1 MEGKLGTA
9 ATLAA
14 AKREKAKKE
23 ADARAARRG
32 KKKAAAQKKK
42 KNDDDDNNEDAEEMP
57 AVGQHTGEMD
67 ARMLSALITG
77 VRRAFPFVAAEE
89 VEPLI
94 EAHAG

>member
-1 MEGKLGTA
+1 MKAGK
-9 ATLAA
+9 
-14 AKREKAKKE
+14 KVEEEKE
-23 ADARAARRG
+23 A
-32 KKKAAAQKKK
+32 
-42 KNDDDDNNEDAEEMP
+42 DDDDNDDGAQQQQR
-57 AVGQHTGEMD
+57 GGEMD